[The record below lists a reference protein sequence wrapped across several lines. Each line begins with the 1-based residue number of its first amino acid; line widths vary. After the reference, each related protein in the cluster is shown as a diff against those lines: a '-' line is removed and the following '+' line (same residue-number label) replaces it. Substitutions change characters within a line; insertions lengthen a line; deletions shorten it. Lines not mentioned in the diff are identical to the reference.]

1 MNNYL
6 NLVDVLIK
14 VGVDVNMI
22 GRKNMLLL
30 VVC

>member
-22 GRKNMLLL
+22 GRKNMLLV